1 MAKFDLG
8 KYKITPK
15 GEYNADT
22 TYEELDLITYNN
34 SSFLALKSVTGITPS
49 DDGVNYQLIASGVD
63 PKEIAGKADKTYV
76 DGELETKAEK
86 SYVEQNYANAVKGT
100 GTGTAMLFDDVS
112 PIAHKVKVSG
122 TAGDGFRVFGKNLW
136 NTNMRFLNSENN
148 GLTLTNNGDGTV
160 TISGTPTAA
169 TTFRNNSVTVG
180 YITLPIGVYSFD
192 SVFLNFNTLTVA
204 DNTLKQFR
212 GGKITATEP
221 LKVTQAFIYFN
232 NEWVGKEVNF
242 TFNMQLNVGA
252 VYDTEYVPYQAPT
265 SYYLDESGNLEIDSV
280 APSMTILAD
289 SDVSVTYNRD
299 TSKVINQLLIDNENL
314 KNAVTALGGTI

>member
-1 MAKFDLG
+1 MYFKGSKTEFD
-8 KYKITPK
+8 KIEI
-15 GEYNADT
+15 GRLNEYLKNAVIH
-22 TYEELDLITYNN
+22 YELTDEVYD
-34 SSFLALKSVTGITPS
+34 
-49 DDGVNYQLIASGVD
+49 
-63 PKEIAGKADKTYV
+63 EINKKADKTYV
-76 DGELETKAEK
+76 A
-86 SYVEQNYANAVKGT
+86 QNYANAVKGT

-136 NTNMRFLNSENN
+136 NTNMQFSNLENN
-148 GLTLTNNGDGTV
+148 GLTLTNNGDGTA

-169 TTFRNNSVTVG
+169 TTFRTHSVAVG

-192 SVFLNFNTLTVA
+192 SVFLHFNTLTVA
-204 DNTLKQFR
+204 DNTSKQFS

-221 LKVTQAFIYFN
+221 LKVTQAYIYFN

-265 SYYLDESGNLEIDSV
+265 SYYLDENGNAEIDSIS
-280 APSMTILAD
+280 PNMTMLAD
-289 SDVSVTYNRD
+289 NDVSVTYNRD

-314 KNAVTALGGTI
+314 KNAVIALGGTL